1 MYFTL
6 DKFLNHCFSY
16 IIQQNEIYFFPQYVD
31 NSCLLLISNLG
42 SWYFH
47 VKVSIYSSKKFP
59 YTYIIIINTLLLFS
73 LEIQMTVSSCVVK
86 YVSSA
91 FPAIDGTY
99 FDVVQQ
105 MLPVYL
111 IIANDLINRT
121 EQGFNLVYKVRRAS
135 LVAQMVKNLLA
146 LQETRV

>member
-16 IIQQNEIYFFPQYVD
+16 IIQQNEISFFPQYVD

-47 VKVSIYSSKKFP
+47 VKVSIYSSKKLP
-59 YTYIIIINTLLLFS
+59 YTYIIIINTLSLFS
-73 LEIQMTVSSCVVK
+73 LEIQMPVSSCVVK
-86 YVSSA
+86 YVSLA
-91 FPAIDGTY
+91 FTAIDGTY
-99 FDVVQQ
+99 FDVEQQ

-111 IIANDLINRT
+111 IANGLINRI

-135 LVAQMVKNLLA
+135 LVAQMEKNPLA